1 MRDENGRMVKARQG
15 RWMFH
20 RQALLSVLAMFA
32 VSAFLS
38 PASAQR
44 PDDSY
49 KGPSAGGGLDA
60 QMRQFE
66 PAPPP
71 PAGGGARRL

>member
-1 MRDENGRMVKARQG
+1 MQDENGRMVNSASWTL
-15 RWMFH
+15 RW
-20 RQALLSVLAMFA
+20 RPALLGALAMFGVA
-32 VSAFLS
+32 AFLS

-66 PAPPP
+66 PAPPLP
-71 PAGGGARRL
+71 PVAAGAA

>member
-1 MRDENGRMVKARQG
+1 MRDENVRTAASGRGVFAWRP
-15 RWMFH
+15 FLLC
-20 RQALLSVLAMFA
+20 ALAWLAA
-32 VSAFLS
+32 VALVA

-49 KGPSAGGGLDA
+49 KGPSPGGGLDA

-66 PAPPP
+66 APPP
-71 PAGGGARRL
+71 AAGGGGGG